1 MKVTLKLFAS
11 LSAYLPPEARRSLRV
26 EVEVE
31 PGSTVGD
38 LLRRQGV
45 PEAQCAI
52 LLLDGVWVAPASA
65 QPRCWRKPPSW
76 PSGPP
81 WRGARCPSPAAWR

>member
-52 LLLDGVWVAPASA
+52 LLLDGVWVAPGERAA
-65 QPRCWRKPPSW
+65 KVLEEGTVLAIWPPVA
-76 PSGPP
+76 G
-81 WRGARCPSPAAWR
+81 G